1 MGMSKPIKDFKHLIK
16 AITYLFISVAMYQTN
31 LNLPEEN
38 KYWKQFFAII
48 AAIFIFLTMRNL
60 LKHMKKEY
68 GDKIKKAVEK
78 MWQRFSNFT
87 KRIKEKIKKRLGIK
101 GRNIY
106 YGARNKRSFIFP
118 NETRTKRTSRE
129 KAMRWRDMDTNEKKI
144 RYLFA
149 MFIVRRIKSGY
160 NYRHSYTARQ
170 VKNDLAD
177 EDTSLL
183 FDLYEV
189 AKYTSNPHIS
199 EEEVDKVR
207 KMK

>member
-1 MGMSKPIKDFKHLIK
+1 MRKPVKEYNHLIK
-16 AITYLFISVAMYQTN
+16 TVIYLFISAVMYQTN

-38 KYWKQFFAII
+38 KYWKQFFAIL
-48 AAIFIFLTMRNL
+48 ALIFIFFTMRNL
-60 LKHMKKEY
+60 LKYMQKEY
-68 GDKIKKAVEK
+68 GEKIKKAVEK
-78 MWQRFSNFT
+78 MWRRFSEFT

-118 NETRTKRTSRE
+118 NETRSKRTSRE
-129 KAMRWRDMDTNEKKI
+129 RAMRWRDMDTNEKKI

-149 MFIVRRIKSGY
+149 MFIVRRIKNGY
-160 NYRHSYTARQ
+160 QYRHSYTARK
-170 VKNDLAD
+170 VKKDLAD
-177 EDTSLL
+177 EETKLL

-189 AKYTSNPHIS
+189 AKYTPNPNINDD
-199 EEEVDKVR
+199 EVEKVR

>member
-1 MGMSKPIKDFKHLIK
+1 MSKPIKDYKHLIK
-16 AITYLFISVAMYQTN
+16 AVSYLFLSAVMYYTN

-38 KYWKQFFAII
+38 KYWKQFFSII
-48 AAIFIFLTMRNL
+48 AAIFIFLTLRNL
-60 LKHMKKEY
+60 MKYMKNEY

-78 MWQRFSNFT
+78 MWQRIGDFT
-87 KRIKEKIKKRLGIK
+87 KRLKEKIKKRLGIK

-160 NYRHSYTARQ
+160 NYRHSYTARR
-170 VKNDLAD
+170 VKNDLAN
-177 EDTSLL
+177 EETEIL

-189 AKYTSNPHIS
+189 AKYTPNPKIS
-199 EEEVDKVR
+199 DEEVEKVR

>member
-1 MGMSKPIKDFKHLIK
+1 MSRPIKDYKYLIRS
-16 AITYLFISVAMYQTN
+16 IVYLFLSAVMYYTH
-31 LNLPEEN
+31 LNLPDEN

-48 AAIFIFLTMRNL
+48 AAIFVFLTMRNL
-60 LKHMKKEY
+60 TRYMKNEY
-68 GDKIKKAVEK
+68 GEKIRKAVER
-78 MWQRFSNFT
+78 MWQRFSDFT
-87 KRIKEKIKKRLGIK
+87 KRIKEKIKRRLGIK

-118 NETRTKRTSRE
+118 NETRGKRASRD

-160 NYRHSYTARQ
+160 NYRHSYTARR
-170 VKNDLAD
+170 VINDLAND
-177 EDTSLL
+177 ENALL

-189 AKYTSNPHIS
+189 AKYSPDPHIS
-199 EEEVDKVR
+199 EADVEKAK